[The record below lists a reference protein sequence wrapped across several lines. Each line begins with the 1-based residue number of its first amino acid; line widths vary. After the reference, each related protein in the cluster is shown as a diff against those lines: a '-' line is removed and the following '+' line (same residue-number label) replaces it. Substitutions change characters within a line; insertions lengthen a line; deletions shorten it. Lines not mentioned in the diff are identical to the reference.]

1 MTREYNSY
9 LSTSGVMLGMGLHNL
24 ASAAYIL
31 IAKASVARKTVLWV
45 LGLFAFLSLSGFL
58 GLQVLTIDYISSPY
72 LEGPDFL
79 GKLFFY
85 NYLLNLLTTICI
97 TSLVVIRV
105 RLFFGNSPF
114 TYLMYVMGFFTIVGK
129 GMGNAV
135 GMYTS
140 SRFISGEYNNPT
152 ADPLYP
158 KIALIMAFALSFEA
172 IFTAVGTGSFLAFL
186 LDFDFSSLNRQ
197 NDVLYKEVLRLCLIL
212 CFNVINAIFAVWIAF
227 DDNWISHNG
236 FFMDS
241 LTYSLELYAFLELS
255 YYNAK
260 SLVIENIKSKSSE
273 KSRY

>member
-1 MTREYNSY
+1 MTRDYNAY

-31 IAKASVARKTVLWV
+31 IAKASVARKTVLWI

-58 GLQVLTIDYISSPY
+58 GLQVFTIDYISSPY

-79 GKLFFY
+79 GKLFFF
-85 NYLLNLLTTICI
+85 NYLLNLLTTIFI
-97 TSLVVIRV
+97 TSLVVVRV

-114 TYLMYVMGFFTIVGK
+114 TYLMYVMGFFTVIGK
-129 GMGNAV
+129 GCGNAV

-140 SRFISGEYNNPT
+140 ARFINGEYRSPPD
-152 ADPLYP
+152 DPLYP
-158 KIALIMAFALSFEA
+158 KIALIMAFALTFEA
-172 IFTAVGTGSFLAFL
+172 IFTAIGTGSFLAFL
-186 LDFDFSSLNRQ
+186 LDFDFSSLSRQ
-197 NDVLYKEVLRLCLIL
+197 NDVLYKEVLRLSLIL
-212 CFNVINAIFAVWIAF
+212 FFNVLNAIFAVWIAF

-260 SLVIENIKSKSSE
+260 ALVIENMKSKSSE